1 MQVEELVVPA
11 DNSIL
16 EREEAKAASRIPR
29 FPVLSINR
37 RTAEI
42 ELESLRHQHCRGLH
56 LETVGEDSGKSGRAG
71 TLEVVEPPQ
80 KVLALQRSAMILEA
94 AVERSHLVCHIGDRG
109 PRREEVGSENH
120 TSVFEPDLRVFEL
133 IAAGLLLFVL
143 VASGE
148 VRRQSGG
155 KLLMRLEVS
164 KADTEF
170 PGRWCPDERS
180 RNCVEAVVE
189 LRCAYTQRAQV
200 VPDHSDVVQPVRDL
214 APGPNA

>member
-1 MQVEELVVPA
+1 MQVEEFVVQA

-16 EREEAKAASRIPR
+16 EREEAQATSKIPR
-29 FPVLSINR
+29 IAVLSINR

-42 ELESLRHQHCRGLH
+42 ELESLRHRHCRGLH

-80 KVLALQRSAMILEA
+80 KVLAFQRSAIVLEA

-109 PRREEVGSENH
+109 PLREEVGSENH

-148 VRRQSGG
+148 VRRQPGS
-155 KLLMRLEVS
+155 KLLMRLEIS
-164 KADTEF
+164 KAETEF
-170 PGRWCPDERS
+170 SGSRCPDKRS
-180 RNCVEAVVE
+180 RNRVEAIVE
-189 LRCAYTQRAQV
+189 LRDR
-200 VPDHSDVVQPVRDL
+200 
-214 APGPNA
+214 